1 MNFITKLFK
10 KNKPEETTSTSKGS
24 VEEFVS
30 LIRVYYQ
37 ASMAI
42 SLGITNMNMLPDMA
56 LFKRML
62 KVPTQNNKLG
72 IGERARVRKV
82 LKEDYGLSEK
92 FFKEMDVSVKKVCRT
107 QNDIKTYFIMF
118 QGFSQDLF
126 TLMGNLMQ
134 WKFRFSM
141 LFKKLLYG
149 MTQKTVRDI
158 LTKSEWKD
166 IAVQK
171 TAWSVRKYAQTLGY
185 SEQWITDF
193 VYNIVLMAREDNKKQ
208 AKRNKEE
215 K

>member
-1 MNFITKLFK
+1 
-10 KNKPEETTSTSKGS
+10 
-24 VEEFVS
+24 
-30 LIRVYYQ
+30 
-37 ASMAI
+37 MAI

-72 IGERARVRKV
+72 IAERARVRKV
-82 LKEDYGLSEK
+82 LMKDYNLPEK
-92 FFKEMDVSVKKVCRT
+92 FFKEMDVSVKKVCKNP
-107 QNDIKTYFIMF
+107 NDIKTYFIVF

-141 LFKKLLYG
+141 FFKKLLYG
-149 MTQKTVRDI
+149 MTQKTIHDV

-171 TAWSVRKYAQTLGY
+171 TAWNVRKYAQTLGY

-193 VYNIVLMAREDNKKQ
+193 VYNVVLLAREDSKKE